1 MYFLS
6 YIQGMCTRRTCSE
19 KAKVKTFD
27 EKGNP
32 ASYYTRCQEHQDYA
46 KADDKARYKDCIAR
60 VSYRFYLHI
69 VLVII

>member
-6 YIQGMCTRRTCSE
+6 YIQGMCTQCSK
-19 KAKVKTFD
+19 KAKVKTTD
-27 EKGNP
+27 EHDNP
-32 ASYYTRCQEHQDYA
+32 TSYYTLCQEHKDDQQA
-46 KADDKARYKDCIAR
+46 NKKATYKDCKAR